1 MKKNLLYTL
10 CASLLF
16 FTGCD
21 YNEDNF
27 EGFDDN
33 PIGNVTQYEG
43 EFTGTYPSD
52 GYFLTD
58 DAGKAELTSAL
69 NTMLSELFY
78 SSDKGS
84 AAKISVLCGTVTP
97 GFESADGNWR
107 R

>member
-43 EFTGTYPSD
+43 EFTGTYP
-52 GYFLTD
+52 
-58 DAGKAELTSAL
+58 
-69 NTMLSELFY
+69 
-78 SSDKGS
+78 
-84 AAKISVLCGTVTP
+84 
-97 GFESADGNWR
+97 
-107 R
+107 

>member
-58 DAGKAELTSAL
+58 DAVK
-69 NTMLSELFY
+69 LS
-78 SSDKGS
+78 
-84 AAKISVLCGTVTP
+84 
-97 GFESADGNWR
+97 
-107 R
+107 